1 MHLRP
6 DADSVV
12 PTGLDLGAT
21 LIPGL
26 KPGAIFFPSLR
37 DSIRTRRESRL
48 LLSLTEPD
56 VCVTRIRGLKPGL
69 FSFVPAGLN
78 SHATRL
84 RVPVRTG
91 WAATGGCPYKGKRNL
106 ALQETACEADARQ
119 HDSLG
124 VLV

>member
-37 DSIRTRRESRL
+37 DSIRTRRESRF

-56 VCVTRIRGLKPGL
+56 VCVTRIRGLT
-69 FSFVPAGLN
+69 AGACGMPTQAAL
-78 SHATRL
+78 SHN
-84 RVPVRTG
+84 G
-91 WAATGGCPYKGKRNL
+91 
-106 ALQETACEADARQ
+106 E
-119 HDSLG
+119 
-124 VLV
+124 